1 MGPWSFHTHPALKP
15 RRPAA
20 IPLIPLPL
28 SLLLTNVPY
37 LWYPFAC
44 YLEQTSLTAT
54 PRLLLSPFPPIS
66 CALFISL
73 AALFTAPV
81 LCFQQLRDS
90 FCKTPGVAYPFAN
103 SSVAPKRKNA
113 SL

>member
-1 MGPWSFHTHPALKP
+1 MGVWRFHTHPARKP

-28 SLLLTNVPY
+28 SLLLINVPNR
-37 LWYPFAC
+37 WYRFAC

-73 AALFTAPV
+73 AALFTTPL
-81 LCFQQLRDS
+81 LCFQQLRHS
-90 FCKTPGVAYPFAN
+90 FCKKPGQTYPFPP
-103 SSVAPKRKNA
+103 SSPPPNH
-113 SL
+113 

>member
-15 RRPAA
+15 RRRAA

-28 SLLLTNVPY
+28 SLLLTNVPNR
-37 LWYPFAC
+37 WQHFAC

-90 FCKTPGVAYPFAN
+90 FCKTPGVGVSFGTNMP
-103 SSVAPKRKNA
+103 
-113 SL
+113 LCM